1 MIVPENLTDKSILIT
16 GGAGFIGSNIVEFL
30 IKQGI
35 KVRVLDDLST
45 GSQNNIKAFEGLTN
59 FEFLKGDIRD
69 KDTCMKACLGM
80 NIVLHQAA
88 LGSVPRSIAN
98 PIATNSV
105 NIDGF
110 VNMLYAAKENNISR
124 FVYASSSSVYGDD
137 PTMPKKEERT
147 GNLLSPYAVTKH
159 ANEKYAAVFSK
170 VYGIETVGL
179 RYFNVFGPKQDPHGP
194 YAAVIPLFI
203 DACINGKAP
212 KIFGDGSTTRDFTYV
227 ENVIKANLLAATAS
241 LPAASNIINIACGE
255 TTSLLDLFKMIAAET
270 GFKGSPNHDKER
282 MGDIK
287 NSWADI
293 SQAQQIL
300 AFEPSITV
308 KEGLIKTVK
317 WYKEALSK

>member
-137 PTMPKKEERT
+137 PTMPKKRKERVIFFRPMRSQ
-147 GNLLSPYAVTKH
+147 NMPMKNMLPYSRR
-159 ANEKYAAVFSK
+159 F
-170 VYGIETVGL
+170 
-179 RYFNVFGPKQDPHGP
+179 
-194 YAAVIPLFI
+194 
-203 DACINGKAP
+203 
-212 KIFGDGSTTRDFTYV
+212 
-227 ENVIKANLLAATAS
+227 TAS
-241 LPAASNIINIACGE
+241 
-255 TTSLLDLFKMIAAET
+255 K
-270 GFKGSPNHDKER
+270 
-282 MGDIK
+282 
-287 NSWADI
+287 
-293 SQAQQIL
+293 Q
-300 AFEPSITV
+300 
-308 KEGLIKTVK
+308 
-317 WYKEALSK
+317 